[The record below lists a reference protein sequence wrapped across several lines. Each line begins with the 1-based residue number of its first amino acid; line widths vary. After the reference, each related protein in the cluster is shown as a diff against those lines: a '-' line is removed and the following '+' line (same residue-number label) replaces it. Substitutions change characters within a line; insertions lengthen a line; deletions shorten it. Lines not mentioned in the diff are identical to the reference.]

1 MAKYELG
8 QVIPREVHGET
19 NLLPNAAASGRRFS
33 FLLESKCGPVVYS
46 ANTLPF
52 QGRDNGFESRP
63 GYQLC
68 STADTLRRLLY
79 IHR

>member
-1 MAKYELG
+1 MAKHELG
-8 QVIPREVHGET
+8 KIIQREVYREI
-19 NLLPNAAASGRRFS
+19 NLYPALAASGRRFS

-63 GYQLC
+63 GYQFL
-68 STADTLRRLLY
+68 
-79 IHR
+79 